1 MMKALKKKQAAHATP
16 AKAGKLA
23 VSKAGKAS
31 PRSKSQVTVE
41 DAIIAAMNGDLPTAH
56 FFIALADDKTFAQIR
71 RVAVTLTNAVVFSRR
86 LRN

>member
-1 MMKALKKKQAAHATP
+1 MMKADKKKQAAHATP
-16 AKAGKLA
+16 AKACELA

-71 RVAVTLTNAVVFSRR
+71 RVAVTLTIVLNQP
-86 LRN
+86 LMM